1 MHYHKFN
8 NVKKSDELKN
18 RAQKYLNTHAKV
30 FPDNIVVKAIDLQ
43 LIGESNDP
51 IELGDKVKVVSTPH
65 GLSTTMACIK
75 MELDIQNPENNSYTI
90 GTIMPPDK
98 EKKKESLSEKQNS
111 SSRSSSR
118 GIGNNRNDI
127 EGLMGDMDAASNNIN
142 VNAEN
147 IAIIGSYGFYNC
159 TNLRTVNLGPYVTEL
174 YRGVFRGCTSLESVE
189 LSANITEI
197 PYECFYECSS
207 LGEITLDRNITV
219 IRENAFVGCTNLV
232 IRCYYDSCAHN
243 FAKAQDIPYILLDSV
258 LLGDAN
264 GDGYVNISDVTDIQR
279 AVAEMDT
286 LDDLRKKAADINGDG
301 VVTIDD
307 ATFLQ
312 TYLAEFETTFPI
324 GEVA

>member
-1 MHYHKFN
+1 MYGRSTALRPYPNRCIMKRIKLISCLLLAVLVTFCS
-8 NVKKSDELKN
+8 VSTALAETYYTKDGLKYMLEEN
-18 RAQKYLNTHAKV
+18 DAYLAGIADDRTSLDVPAYMYDHPVTATTMDFAQKNT
-30 FPDNIVVKAIDLQ
+30 NL
-43 LIGESNDP
+43 ESVTF
-51 IELGDKVKVVSTPH
+51 E
-65 GLSTTMACIK
+65 
-75 MELDIQNPENNSYTI
+75 
-90 GTIMPPDK
+90 
-98 EKKKESLSEKQNS
+98 
-111 SSRSSSR
+111 
-118 GIGNNRNDI
+118 
-127 EGLMGDMDAASNNIN
+127 
-142 VNAEN
+142 NAEN

-243 FAKAQDIPYILLDSV
+243 FAKAHNIPYILLDSV

-301 VVTIDD
+301 FVMIDD

-312 TYLAEFETTFPI
+312 TYLAEFGTAYPI